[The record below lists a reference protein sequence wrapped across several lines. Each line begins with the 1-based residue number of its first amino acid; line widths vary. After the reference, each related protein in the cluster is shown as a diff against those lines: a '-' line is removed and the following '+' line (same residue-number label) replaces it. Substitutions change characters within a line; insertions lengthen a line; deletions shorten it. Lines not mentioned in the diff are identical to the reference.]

1 MHTSSC
7 AEQRLALKQTAC
19 NHVNFYASKLPC
31 IAFSCKSYTMLS
43 VSQQASVI
51 KTAQEFAGWCQAHTA
66 SAETWKIHHIPR
78 SLCGVKPCCKND
90 LRSAQRCLC
99 QQHLCPRVL
108 LWDFDREVFFLC
120 FVLSFYSFSLW
131 TAEGQCC
138 NWAGD
143 IIISTR
149 SLSCA
154 LLLQYLS
161 IYALGD
167 HRSMWSQ

>member
-1 MHTSSC
+1 MQNSAWHLSRLHVTTLIFMPANCHALHLVVNHT
-7 AEQRLALKQTAC
+7 
-19 NHVNFYASKLPC
+19 PC
-31 IAFSCKSYTMLS
+31 LS

-51 KTAQEFAGWCQAHTA
+51 KMAQEFAGWCQAHTV
-66 SAETWKIHHIPR
+66 SAETWKIHLVPQ

-90 LRSAQRCLC
+90 LRSAERCLC

-120 FVLSFYSFSLW
+120 FVLSFYSLSLW

-138 NWAGD
+138 NWTCD

-161 IYALGD
+161 IYTLGD